1 MSPTILNEDNSGLY
15 APLGFNNVSDVDLS
29 NSSLLVTK
37 PITGKTSSSGTLQV
51 NVSDTGISSAFYSS
65 FDAERYSV
73 HYNDGAIEDLTE
85 DQFTLTNAGLTATL
99 TGLRAGITTS
109 NVVVHTSVRKNSIQ
123 SKQKVYVRSE
133 KATVNKTVVGVSTV
147 SNGLTEN
154 NFYGLRVQDE
164 EISLNVPD
172 VVDIVGVYESL
183 DNNVPTLDKLIFVG
197 GLGLDTNSI
206 VGEKIIGSTSGA
218 VAQITSRDS
227 ATQIEVG
234 YLNDSKFI
242 IGEII
247 INPKTNL
254 KSGAVIT
261 LTSS

>member
-1 MSPTILNEDNSGLY
+1 MTVAGVTTVPNVTDGGLHSGSVSPTGFKVMSPTILNEDNSGLY

-172 VVDIVGVYESL
+172 VVDIPV
-183 DNNVPTLDKLIFVG
+183 
-197 GLGLDTNSI
+197 
-206 VGEKIIGSTSGA
+206 IIP
-218 VAQITSRDS
+218 
-227 ATQIEVG
+227 E
-234 YLNDSKFI
+234 
-242 IGEII
+242 
-247 INPKTNL
+247 NP
-254 KSGAVIT
+254 
-261 LTSS
+261 LTSLTSLIVS